1 MLPASGALHNG
12 LPGALLLAA
21 CVELVVAPQFRHLG
35 VVQLDRPPYSSCWS
49 LSHFGFLLK
58 TQDDSDRLECAT
70 FEKCLK
76 NCVSW
81 ALKTAPREEFQI
93 PVNRGNSLESVYR
106 FPRGQLCSWGRP
118 DGRGQNSV
126 VGGPIYSFQK
136 SNYQHVNFAYG
147 PTSAGSVLWLFTT
160 SCDRNLPGLGT
171 GVGARAGP
179 LPPEQ
184 SGVCGGC
191 IPARPPHSP
200 GDAFSRSRGP
210 ARLHRGSCEG
220 HGNTSVLN
228 YGLPLFFLN

>member
-1 MLPASGALHNG
+1 MGSGAGDHPLPRGRRRSARAGEPAALPPGPGTVLCGDPVGLGMLPASGALHNG

-136 SNYQHVNFAYG
+136 SNSIS
-147 PTSAGSVLWLFTT
+147 T
-160 SCDRNLPGLGT
+160 
-171 GVGARAGP
+171 
-179 LPPEQ
+179 
-184 SGVCGGC
+184 
-191 IPARPPHSP
+191 
-200 GDAFSRSRGP
+200 
-210 ARLHRGSCEG
+210 
-220 HGNTSVLN
+220 
-228 YGLPLFFLN
+228 